1 MRAKSVNKA
10 GQILASGLLI
20 RSYMVVFI
28 VSPFQ
33 AQAGAESVFVI

>member
-20 RSYMVVFI
+20 RSYVVVVI
-28 VSPFQ
+28 VSPFRLRRVPR
-33 AQAGAESVFVI
+33 VFL